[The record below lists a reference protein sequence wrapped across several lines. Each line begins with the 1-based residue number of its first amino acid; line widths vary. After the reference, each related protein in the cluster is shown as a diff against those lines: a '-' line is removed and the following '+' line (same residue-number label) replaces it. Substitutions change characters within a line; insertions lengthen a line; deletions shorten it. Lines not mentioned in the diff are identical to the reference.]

1 MLTQLYLVFFS
12 YCFKLK
18 NNNSFNFC
26 FLLLFLLLEDDDIE
40 VEDSIEAIF
49 AKTNN
54 NNLQAEITSE
64 KSEPTTSKLL
74 KSPKKS
80 NKKINE
86 TKKIKE
92 TKKDT
97 EHNKENDETVTKKP
111 RAKRT
116 TTKTINEK
124 VGDVDKESEEKTVT
138 KPKKQQTRSKK
149 IAVEDNEDA
158 VIDDK
163 DSESDEETKAKTKK
177 QPKTPKAKKVAK
189 VDESESEHEIVSET
203 EVIQPVFPLD
213 SNGKTLLKRN
223 DTLKIGHLKNENN
236 ILIKTFKVKVTQP

>member
-1 MLTQLYLVFFS
+1 M
-12 YCFKLK
+12 
-18 NNNSFNFC
+18 
-26 FLLLFLLLEDDDIE
+26 LLFLLLEDDDIE

-49 AKTNN
+49 AKTN

-86 TKKIKE
+86 TKKTKE

-116 TTKTINEK
+116 TTKTTTEK
-124 VGDVDKESEEKTVT
+124 VGDHDEESEEKTIT

-149 IAVEDNEDA
+149 IAFEDNEDA

-177 QPKTPKAKKVAK
+177 QPKTSKAKKAAK